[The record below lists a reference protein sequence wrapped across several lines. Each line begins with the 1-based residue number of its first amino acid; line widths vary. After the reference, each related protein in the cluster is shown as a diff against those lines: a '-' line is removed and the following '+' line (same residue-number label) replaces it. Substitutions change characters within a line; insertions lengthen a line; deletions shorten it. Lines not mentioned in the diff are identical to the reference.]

1 MGKSVPVQHPA
12 VVLRSQYRNLRSLV
26 AVLLVALAALTA
38 SVVILSID
46 GDGTST
52 APTFVG
58 KAPHGDPFA
67 ARTQPTQPQGGVSE
81 SSVAAAIS
89 QSGSR
94 SYPTL
99 ADSFQAQTEQ
109 PKPQGGVSESSVAS
123 AISQSGSRSYPTLAD
138 SFQAQTEQPKP
149 QALGGPDESRIAATL
164 GAQSDTG
171 AQARGQAWQE
181 KLQSMTPQER
191 EQAFG
196 GR

>member
-1 MGKSVPVQHPA
+1 MGKPVPVQHPA
-12 VVLRSQYRNLRSLV
+12 VVLRSQYRNMRSLV
-26 AVLLVALAALTA
+26 AALLVALAALSA
-38 SVVILSID
+38 SVVILSTD
-46 GDGTST
+46 GDGTSST
-52 APTFVG
+52 TTFVG
-58 KAPHGDPFA
+58 KAPHLSDPFA
-67 ARTQPTQPQGGVSE
+67 ARTQQSTPQGGSNE
-81 SSVAAAIS
+81 A
-89 QSGSR
+89 
-94 SYPTL
+94 T
-99 ADSFQAQTEQ
+99 
-109 PKPQGGVSESSVAS
+109 VAS
-123 AISQSGSRSYPTLAD
+123 AISQAGSRSYPTLAD